1 MITKYITFLNEKI
14 SDKLSGFNEE
24 ELKFQYEKGEITIEK
39 YLQLCNKYH
48 ISLPPEDILKQE
60 YLSNKINILKYL
72 YLAQT
77 YNYNLPETELNN
89 ELKEKKITV
98 ETYLYLSG
106 KFLDKLP
113 NEIEIKQMLL
123 NNMINVYDYLKFT
136 RLYKIKSL
144 LSDSELKQYYLDKKI
159 TIQEYINCAFNF
171 DNKPLLT
178 SDELKKEYIDK
189 NIDIE
194 YYFMIMKKLKFN
206 IPNIISN
213 KILKLTIKEYKNDEI
228 TFENLM
234 IFLIQNN
241 LEMSKEEII
250 NIFIFKIK
258 TKKIDLNNIVYYN
271 ETYNLNLNNDEIF
284 QCLGYEHSFK
294 TPTLFIEYI
303 LNNYEKNIISNKS
316 IIYKDGKEKMI
327 SIYVYDY
334 DGLIYIN
341 YERIKIVLQK
351 IFKLND
357 KDIKFLFNKIIKIYY
372 NYNVDFNIV

>member
-1 MITKYITFLNEKI
+1 MITKYITFLNEKL

-39 YLQLCNKYH
+39 YLQICNKYH

-60 YLSNKINILKYL
+60 YLSNKISIRKYL

-77 YNYNLPETELNN
+77 YNYNLPEIELNN
-89 ELKEKKITV
+89 ELKEKEITV

-123 NNMINVYDYLKFT
+123 NNMINVYFYLKFT

-159 TIQEYINCAFNF
+159 TIQEYIDCVFNF

-189 NIDIE
+189 NIGIE

-234 IFLIQNN
+234 NFLIQNN

-258 TKKIDLNNIVYYN
+258 TKKIDLNNIFYYN
-271 ETYNLNLNNDEIF
+271 DIYNLDLDNDEIF
-284 QCLGYEHSFK
+284 QCLGFQHSFDNA
-294 TPTLFIEYI
+294 TEFIEYI
-303 LNNYEKNIISNKS
+303 LNNYENIRNNRTV
-316 IIYKDGKEKMI
+316 IIKDGKEKMI
-327 SIYVYDY
+327 SLHAYEY
-334 DGLIYIN
+334 DGLINLN
-341 YERIKIVLQK
+341 YERITKVLDYW
-351 IFKLND
+351 FKLN
-357 KDIKFLFNKIIKIYY
+357 KKEINILLNKIINKYY
-372 NYNVDFNIV
+372 KFNVDFNAV